1 MSIHIMCKRLIFIMC
16 VMFFGMNLFSQTAP
30 MKEYCGSITKII
42 RDEVRDVT
50 RIVSK
55 DEIRIN
61 DTGGWGLFHVVIMR
75 AHEDYS
81 FIIRKVDKEC
91 FAKDTPVTF
100 YFRDGSKLKFISTN
114 KDNCESALLVSM
126 GGIFGNSDK
135 INSFLKSYL
144 VGIEFNDDKGNPYR
158 LKIETPNTEL
168 IREIFECMKRAY

>member
-1 MSIHIMCKRLIFIMC
+1 MYNRLIFIIC
-16 VMFFGMNLFSQTAP
+16 FLVIGTNLFSQVVSK
-30 MKEYCGSITKII
+30 KEYCNAITKVI
-42 RDEVRDVT
+42 RDEARDVT

-61 DTGGWGLFHVVIMR
+61 DVGGWGLFHVVIMR

-91 FAKDTPVTF
+91 FAQKTPVTF
-100 YFRDGSKLKFISTN
+100 YFRDGSKLKFVSTN

-126 GGIFGNSDK
+126 GGIFGNKDK
-135 INSFLKSYL
+135 INSFLSSYL
-144 VGIEFNDDKGNPYR
+144 IGIEFNDDKGNPYR

-168 IREIFECMKRAY
+168 IREIFECMKRAYEF